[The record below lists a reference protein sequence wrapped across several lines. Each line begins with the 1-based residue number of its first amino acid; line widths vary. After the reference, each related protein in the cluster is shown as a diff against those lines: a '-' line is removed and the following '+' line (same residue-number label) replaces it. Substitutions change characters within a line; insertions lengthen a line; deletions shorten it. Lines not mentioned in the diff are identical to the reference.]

1 MTALLLYAFIYLF
14 AAVVAVP
21 ISKRLGLGS
30 VLGYLLAGIA
40 IGPVLHLVGNETQS
54 IQHVAEFGV
63 VMMLF
68 LVGLELEPAML
79 WRLRNKLLGLGGL
92 QVGLTIALIAVV
104 AVAIGQ
110 PWQVG
115 IAAGCVLALS
125 STAIVLQTLG
135 EKGLLPSPG
144 GQSSFSVLLFQ
155 DIAVIPMLALLPLL
169 AMPELM
175 GAAAHGNS
183 HESINLLENLNGYLR
198 ALITLAA
205 IAGIVVGGH
214 FLSRPIFRYI
224 AASRM
229 REVFTIFALTLVVG
243 IAALM
248 SLIGLSPALGTF
260 LAGVVLAN
268 SEYRHELES
277 NLEPFKGLL
286 LGLFFITVGAGID
299 FTLLF
304 GEFWLILALTLAV
317 MLIKA
322 LVLLALGMVFKLK
335 GLDRKLFALG
345 LAQAGEFGFVL
356 LSFNVQNA
364 LMSPATADRLLLVV
378 ALSMLLTPM
387 LFIFYDKVLVPRAYQ
402 GGQRQQDAVE
412 AENPVIIAGHGRFGQ
427 MVNSLLLACGYQT
440 TVIDYDPETVDG
452 LSKYGLKTYFGDA
465 TRPELLETAGIEKAK
480 LLVVAI
486 DNKEQA
492 VAMVEHVS
500 RIRPDLPMVV
510 RAYDRTHVYDL
521 YRAGGQAI
529 VRETFD
535 AAIRSGRMALE
546 LLGMDKAKAAEVSTF
561 YYHRDRH
568 SVALMAGLYNPELPR
583 FGNTEMMKVALA
595 DDAET
600 AEMIQALLRG
610 EAVDWQPGA
619 ENADREHPV
628 QAEKEIAG

>member
-1 MTALLLYAFIYLF
+1 
-14 AAVVAVP
+14 
-21 ISKRLGLGS
+21 
-30 VLGYLLAGIA
+30 
-40 IGPVLHLVGNETQS
+40 
-54 IQHVAEFGV
+54 
-63 VMMLF
+63 
-68 LVGLELEPAML
+68 ML

-364 LMSPATADRLLLVV
+364 LMSPATADRLL
-378 ALSMLLTPM
+378 
-387 LFIFYDKVLVPRAYQ
+387 
-402 GGQRQQDAVE
+402 
-412 AENPVIIAGHGRFGQ
+412 
-427 MVNSLLLACGYQT
+427 
-440 TVIDYDPETVDG
+440 
-452 LSKYGLKTYFGDA
+452 
-465 TRPELLETAGIEKAK
+465 
-480 LLVVAI
+480 
-486 DNKEQA
+486 
-492 VAMVEHVS
+492 
-500 RIRPDLPMVV
+500 
-510 RAYDRTHVYDL
+510 
-521 YRAGGQAI
+521 
-529 VRETFD
+529 
-535 AAIRSGRMALE
+535 
-546 LLGMDKAKAAEVSTF
+546 
-561 YYHRDRH
+561 
-568 SVALMAGLYNPELPR
+568 
-583 FGNTEMMKVALA
+583 
-595 DDAET
+595 
-600 AEMIQALLRG
+600 
-610 EAVDWQPGA
+610 
-619 ENADREHPV
+619 
-628 QAEKEIAG
+628 

>member
-1 MTALLLYAFIYLF
+1 MTSLLLYAFIYLF

-30 VLGYLLAGIA
+30 VLGYLLAGIL

-54 IQHVAEFGV
+54 IQGVAEFGV

-92 QVGLTIALIAVV
+92 QVALTIALIAAA

-175 GAAAHGNS
+175 GQAHSGGG
-183 HESINLLENLNGYLR
+183 HESINLLEGLNGYLR

-214 FLSRPIFRYI
+214 FLSRPVFRYI

-286 LGLFFITVGAGID
+286 LGLFFITVGAGINFD
-299 FTLLF
+299 LLF
-304 GEFWLILALTLAV
+304 GEFWLILGLTLAA

-322 LVLLALGMVFKLK
+322 LVLLALGAAFKLK

-356 LSFNVQNA
+356 LAFNVQNA
-364 LMSPATADRLLLVV
+364 LMPAATAERLLLVV
-378 ALSMLLTPM
+378 ALSMLLTPL

-402 GGQRQQDAVE
+402 GEAREQDHIE
-412 AENPVIIAGHGRFGQ
+412 EENPVIIARHGRFGQ
-427 MVNSLLLACGYQT
+427 MVNSLLIACGYQT
-440 TVIDYDPETVDG
+440 TVIDYDPVTVDG
-452 LSKYGLKTYFGDA
+452 LSRYGLKTYFGDA
-465 TRPELLETAGIEKAK
+465 SRPELLETAGIEKAK

-486 DNKEQA
+486 DNQEQA
-492 VAMVEHVS
+492 ISLVEHVK
-500 RIRPDLPMVV
+500 RIRPDLPIIA
-510 RAYDRTHVYDL
+510 RAYDRIHVYDL
-521 YRAGGQAI
+521 HRAGAQEI
-529 VRETFD
+529 IRETFD
-535 AAIRSGRMALE
+535 SAIRSGRTALE
-546 LLGMDKAKAAEVSTF
+546 LLGMDKAKAEEVSTF
-561 YYHRDRH
+561 YYHRDRR
-568 SVALMAGLYNPELPR
+568 SVAIMADAYEPGLQRFSNPR
-583 FGNTEMMKVALA
+583 MAAIAQA
-595 DDAET
+595 DDMET
-600 AEMIQALLRG
+600 NEMIQALLRG
-610 EAVDWQPGA
+610 ESVDWQPDG
-619 ENADREHPV
+619 ENTRHQSES
-628 QAEKEIAG
+628 E